1 MRTRCIGELYL
12 CLLVGGQFT
21 MTNRKFAFG
30 HDDLEPV
37 SKSFNDGRNGWGATI
52 IDAMSTMSIMGLD
65 VSDVSESS

>member
-1 MRTRCIGELYL
+1 
-12 CLLVGGQFT
+12 